1 MTESTLPL
9 TVVDRADRR
18 QSRDRLELLTA
29 LLNGPNV
36 EAFYRDDIVR
46 YPPEHRVFAWQCSV
60 LSCDSP
66 RTGRKDM
73 CHQHIKEWAQ
83 LKVDGGSRFEFA
95 RTAGPSVTILA
106 AEPTNCCICLHR
118 PTTVHSK
125 DLCDRHNNRW
135 QIALRR
141 NDVRPDPEAWRTG
154 ESPLPSYGECRVRV
168 CSAFAASAMRL
179 CPPHRDA
186 YTRAGRPGA
195 ATLPPRWDHIE
206 RSGRAVK
213 ALYSD
218 ESLFRRWCS
227 TGAAV
232 NRPGRTNL
240 RGLPPLVQA
249 EVRYGLFAHTQRET
263 HTIWDLRW
271 IQAVVDTAR
280 ESGITSLLDGDLGPS
295 IHGTD
300 MVLREMRR
308 ELQLIYFT
316 PAETKDAGYIETEHF
331 GVRFENRFSYFD
343 LTAVSQ
349 RWLRDLLWDYLARL
363 FRSPQGPRSSS
374 PVDAARRACMELS
387 AFLEITAPG
396 SGHNPRLLTEDD
408 MLRFVADQAK
418 RARGNLPSLGIA
430 RGRGTE
436 RGTVSEN
443 TKRVLFNACRRI
455 LRGALDSGEADTL
468 GLPREFIIAMPFGG
482 SSSKK
487 ARNPFTD
494 EVARALAD
502 EDNLRRLAKD
512 YDDNDRGIRDAWE
525 TIIVTG
531 RRCREV
537 LDLRLECIGRYGGLA
552 LLWHDQTKVGN
563 YDEAIRIPERIYE
576 LLQERQRKTLALFE
590 DRFGRP
596 ATAQERPGLALF
608 PSHIRNPH
616 ATRAFSYS
624 WFNTCFGNW
633 IDELDLGE
641 CVPHQAR
648 HTVATNLL
656 RHGAGLHHIKK
667 YLGQVSSRMA
677 EHYTKVA
684 TSEIEDVL
692 QHVWVAGPGAAAPG
706 KLVASPAE
714 GLSKA
719 QAQAMA
725 IDLSRRSTP
734 AEGGFCTFQPVV
746 DGGSCPWN
754 LNCEG
759 CDKFVISGADLL
771 YWRRK
776 REQWRSI
783 AERAPDDKTADY
795 LHQVFE
801 PTSQAID
808 GLESALAGLGLLD
821 DALALDLRRPQDYFQ
836 RIWNTAFRAS
846 DLAAAVSDADTES
859 TDGTDT
865 DQ

>member
-1 MTESTLPL
+1 M
-9 TVVDRADRR
+9 
-18 QSRDRLELLTA
+18 
-29 LLNGPNV
+29 
-36 EAFYRDDIVR
+36 
-46 YPPEHRVFAWQCSV
+46 
-60 LSCDSP
+60 
-66 RTGRKDM
+66 
-73 CHQHIKEWAQ
+73 
-83 LKVDGGSRFEFA
+83 
-95 RTAGPSVTILA
+95 
-106 AEPTNCCICLHR
+106 
-118 PTTVHSK
+118 
-125 DLCDRHNNRW
+125 
-135 QIALRR
+135 
-141 NDVRPDPEAWRTG
+141 
-154 ESPLPSYGECRVRV
+154 
-168 CSAFAASAMRL
+168 
-179 CPPHRDA
+179 
-186 YTRAGRPGA
+186 
-195 ATLPPRWDHIE
+195 
-206 RSGRAVK
+206 K
-213 ALYSD
+213 ALYAD

-227 TGAAV
+227 TVAAV

-271 IQAVVDTAR
+271 IQLIVDAAR
-280 ESGITSLLDGDLGPS
+280 ESGATSLL
-295 IHGTD
+295 TD
-300 MVLREMRR
+300 DIPASVFGCDNVLREMRR

-331 GVRFENRFSYFD
+331 GVRFENRFSNFD

-363 FRSPQGPRSSS
+363 FRSPQGPRSSG
-374 PVDAARRACMELS
+374 PVDAARRACVELS

-396 SGHNPRLLTEDD
+396 GGHDPRQLTEDD

-418 RARGNLPSLGIA
+418 RARGNLPSLGIT

-502 EDNLRRLAKD
+502 EDNLQRLAKD
-512 YDDNDRGIRDAWE
+512 YDENDRGIRDAWE

-576 LLQERQRKTLALFE
+576 LLQERQRKTLVLFE

-616 ATRAFSYS
+616 ATRAFSYG

-667 YLGQVSSRMA
+667 YLGQVSTRMA

-692 QHVWVAGPGAAAPG
+692 QHVWVAGPGASTPG
-706 KLVASPAE
+706 KLVASPKD

-719 QAQAMA
+719 QAQALS

-783 AERAPDDKTADY
+783 AERAPDDTTADY
-795 LHQVFE
+795 LHQVFA
-801 PTSQAID
+801 PTSRAID

-846 DLAAAVSDADTES
+846 DLAAAVAGGADIEP

-865 DQ
+865 EQ

>member
-18 QSRDRLELLTA
+18 QSRDRLELLTT

-36 EAFYRDDIVR
+36 EAFHRDDIVR
-46 YPPEHRVFAWQCSV
+46 YPPEHRVFAWKCSV
-60 LSCDSP
+60 VSCDSP

-95 RTAGPSVTILA
+95 RTAGPSVTILV
-106 AEPTNCCICLHR
+106 AEPTHCRICLHR

-125 DLCDRHNNRW
+125 DLCGRHNNRW

-141 NDVRPDPEAWRTG
+141 EGVRPDPEAWRAG
-154 ESPLPSYGECRVRV
+154 ETSLPSYGECRVKV
-168 CSAFAASAMRL
+168 CSAFAASALRL

-186 YTRAGRPGA
+186 YTRAGSPGA
-195 ATLPPRWDHIE
+195 ATLPPRWEYAE
-206 RSGRAVK
+206 RSGRTVT
-213 ALYSD
+213 ALYAD

-227 TGAAV
+227 TVAAV

-271 IQAVVDTAR
+271 IQLIVDAAR
-280 ESGITSLLDGDLGPS
+280 ESGARSLL
-295 IHGTD
+295 TD
-300 MVLREMRR
+300 DIPASVFGCDNVLRELRR

-331 GVRFENRFSYFD
+331 GVRFENRFSNFD

-363 FRSPQGPRSSS
+363 FRSPQGPRSSG
-374 PVDAARRACMELS
+374 PVDAARRACVELS

-396 SGHNPRLLTEDD
+396 GGHDPRQLTEDD

-418 RARGNLPSLGIA
+418 RARGNLPSLGIT
-430 RGRGTE
+430 RGRGAE

-494 EVARALAD
+494 DVARALAD
-502 EDNLRRLAKD
+502 EDNLQRLAKD
-512 YDDNDRGIRDAWE
+512 YDENDRGIRDAWE

-576 LLQERQRKTLALFE
+576 LLQERQRKTLVLFE

-616 ATRAFSYS
+616 ATRAFSYG

-667 YLGQVSSRMA
+667 YLDQVSTRMA

-692 QHVWVAGPGAAAPG
+692 QHVWVAGPGASTPG
-706 KLVASPAE
+706 KLVASPKD

-719 QAQAMA
+719 QAQALS

-783 AERAPDDKTADY
+783 AERAPDDNTADY
-795 LHQVFE
+795 LHQVFA
-801 PTSQAID
+801 PTSRAID

-846 DLAAAVSDADTES
+846 DLAAADADIEP

-865 DQ
+865 EQ